1 VERRKHVVAGQSSS
15 IEEDLTTFILLSVRS
30 IHRVPDT
37 VLPAGDGAAQ
47 RFRDSQMDVL
57 PILIEWFPYLLS
69 GVASTLGLVLIGLG
83 LGLLLGLPM
92 ALGQVYSSRPVRW
105 AIGVY
110 VWFFRGLPIL
120 VLLFLFW
127 FGIFPGLGLGNLSAF
142 VVGAVVLGLR
152 GAAYQSQIFRGAI
165 QSVGEGQMIAARS
178 LGMSRLTAIRSVI
191 LPQAMRIALPGWS
204 NEYPNILTDSAVCYA
219 IGVVELLTITSRIV
233 TQTHIT
239 MPVYLTAAGIFIILN
254 YGGLKVLHRLERRI
268 AIPGFGTGAM

>member
-1 VERRKHVVAGQSSS
+1 
-15 IEEDLTTFILLSVRS
+15 
-30 IHRVPDT
+30 
-37 VLPAGDGAAQ
+37 
-47 RFRDSQMDVL
+47 MDVL

-69 GVASTLGLVLIGLG
+69 GVASTLGLVLAALV

-92 ALGQVYSSRPVRW
+92 ALGQVYGSRPVRW
-105 AIGVY
+105 VIGIY

-127 FGIFPGLGLGNLSAF
+127 FGIFPAIGVGHRSAC
-142 VVGAVVLGLR
+142 VVGAFGRGLG
-152 GAAYQSQIFRGAI
+152 GAAHQPQIYRGAI
-165 QSVGEGQMIAARS
+165 QSGGEGQMIAARS
-178 LGMSRLTAIRSVI
+178 LGMSRTTAIRSVI

-219 IGVVELLTITSRIV
+219 IGVVELLTITSRMV
-233 TQTHIT
+233 TQTNVM

-254 YGGLKVLHRLERRI
+254 YGGLKVLHRLEARI